1 MNKIAR
7 RVCIGIGVAAIVIG
21 GRMCM
26 TRVPAG
32 YVAVQYEWRGGIKDE
47 ILTQGWHI
55 LPPTIDTTLYTI
67 GLEQSYLTEGENG
80 DSKSDESFTAS
91 SKEGKSMRIDLTY
104 TYQYQKENVVGVFN
118 RFKGQS
124 GKEVRDN
131 FIKPNIVS
139 WTKEVTAKYAV
150 SDIIGAE
157 RASVNEALTEYLS
170 KKFEKYGITVSNA
183 SLINVTVDKETK
195 KAINA
200 KITAQQDAQTQE
212 IKNQTAIDKANAKAQ
227 AKIIEA
233 EAEAKANK
241 IVSDSITD
249 ELLKQK
255 KIDRWDGKLPK
266 VQGSATTAIIDSG
279 DLIADDTETATV
291 KGE

>member
-7 RVCIGIGVAAIVIG
+7 RIVIGVGVAAIVIG

-32 YVAVQYEWRGGIKDE
+32 YVAVQYEWRGGIKDKV
-47 ILTQGWHI
+47 LGQGWHI

-67 GLEQSYLTEGENG
+67 GLEQSYLTAGENG

-91 SKEGKSMRIDLTY
+91 SKEGKSMKIDLTY
-104 TYQYQKENVVGVFN
+104 TYQYRKENVVNVFN

-131 FIKPNIVS
+131 FIKPNIIS
-139 WTKEVTAKYAV
+139 WTKEVTARYAV

-170 KKFEKYGITVSNA
+170 EKFEKYGITVSNV
-183 SLINVTVDKETK
+183 SLINVDVDKETK

-241 IVSDSITD
+241 IISDSITD

-255 KIDRWDGKLPK
+255 KIDKWDGKLPK
-266 VQGSATTAIIDSG
+266 VQGNATTAIIDSG
-279 DLIADDTETATV
+279 DLMADDETTV
-291 KGE
+291 EEK

>member
-7 RVCIGIGVAAIVIG
+7 RIVIGVGVAAIVIG

-32 YVAVQYEWRGGIKDE
+32 YVAVQYEWRGGIKDKV
-47 ILTQGWHI
+47 LGQGWHI

-67 GLEQSYLTEGENG
+67 GLEQSYLTAGENG

-91 SKEGKSMRIDLTY
+91 SKEGKSMKIDLTY
-104 TYQYQKENVVGVFN
+104 TYQYQKENVVNVFN

-131 FIKPNIVS
+131 FIKPNIIS
-139 WTKEVTAKYAV
+139 WTKEVTARYAV

-170 KKFEKYGITVSNA
+170 EKFEKYGITVNNV
-183 SLINVTVDKETK
+183 SLINVEVDKETK

-255 KIDRWDGKLPK
+255 KIDKWDGKLPK
-266 VQGSATTAIIDSG
+266 VQGSSMTAIIDSG
-279 DLIADDTETATV
+279 DLIADDTEVADV

>member
-7 RVCIGIGVAAIVIG
+7 RIVIGVGVAAIVIG

-32 YVAVQYEWRGGIKDE
+32 YVAVQYEWRGGIKDKV
-47 ILTQGWHI
+47 LGQGWHI

-67 GLEQSYLTEGENG
+67 GLEQSYLTAGENG

-91 SKEGKSMRIDLTY
+91 SKEGKSMNIDLTY
-104 TYQYQKENVVGVFN
+104 TYQYQKGNVVDVFN

-131 FIKPNIVS
+131 FIKPNIIS
-139 WTKEVTAKYAV
+139 WTKEVTARYAV

-170 KKFEKYGITVSNA
+170 EKFEKYGITVSNV
-183 SLINVTVDKETK
+183 SLINVEVDKATK

-255 KIDRWDGKLPK
+255 KIDKWDGKLPK
-266 VQGSATTAIIDSG
+266 VQGSSTTAIIDSG
-279 DLIADDTETATV
+279 DLIADDTEVADV

>member
-1 MNKIAR
+1 MNKVAR
-7 RVCIGIGVAAIVIG
+7 RIVIGVGVAAIVIG

-32 YVAVQYEWRGGIKDE
+32 YVAVQYQMRGGVKDKV
-47 ILTQGWHI
+47 LKQGWHI
-55 LPPTIDTTLYTI
+55 LPPTIDATLYTI
-67 GLEQSYLTEGENG
+67 GLEQSYLTAGENG

-91 SKEGKSMRIDLTY
+91 SKEGKSMKIDLTY
-104 TYQYQKENVVGVFN
+104 TYQYQKENVVDVFN

-139 WTKEVTAKYAV
+139 WTKEVTARYAV

-170 KKFEKYGITVSNA
+170 EKFEKYGITVSNV
-183 SLINVTVDKETK
+183 SLINVEVDKTTK

-241 IVSDSITD
+241 IISDSITD

-255 KIDRWDGKLPK
+255 KIDKWDGKLPK
-266 VQGSATTAIIDSG
+266 VQGNATTAIIDSG
-279 DLIADDTETATV
+279 DLMADDETTV
-291 KGE
+291 EEK

>member
-1 MNKIAR
+1 M
-7 RVCIGIGVAAIVIG
+7 
-21 GRMCM
+21 
-26 TRVPAG
+26 
-32 YVAVQYEWRGGIKDE
+32 
-47 ILTQGWHI
+47 
-55 LPPTIDTTLYTI
+55 
-67 GLEQSYLTEGENG
+67 
-80 DSKSDESFTAS
+80 
-91 SKEGKSMRIDLTY
+91 
-104 TYQYQKENVVGVFN
+104 
-118 RFKGQS
+118 
-124 GKEVRDN
+124 
-131 FIKPNIVS
+131 
-139 WTKEVTAKYAV
+139 
-150 SDIIGAE
+150 
-157 RASVNEALTEYLS
+157 
-170 KKFEKYGITVSNA
+170 
-183 SLINVTVDKETK
+183 TVDKETK